1 MIIEGKNAVYEALGS
16 ETTIEKLYI
25 EKGNYA
31 KELNR
36 IIALAREAGVK
47 ISFEKSET
55 LDKLSPSG
63 RHQGVIATTTEYKY
77 FDLEDIVEEAKA
89 KGEDM
94 LFIILDGVEDPHN
107 LGAVIRVADCSGA
120 TAVIV
125 PKHRG
130 AGVTDTVVRVS
141 AGASAHVKVAKVT
154 NVNDAIR
161 YLKEQ
166 GVFVFAADMD
176 GDDIYKTNLTGNVA
190 LVIGGEG
197 SGVHALTRK
206 LSDGIV
212 SLPLYGKVNSLNA
225 SVATGI
231 VVYEALRQR
240 NEKR

>member
-1 MIIEGKNAVYEALGS
+1 MIIEGKNAVYEALKS

-25 EKGNYA
+25 EKGNFA

-36 IIALAREAGVK
+36 IIAVAREQGIK

-55 LDKLSPSG
+55 LEKLSPSG

-77 FDLEDIVEEAKA
+77 FELEDIVEEAKA

-107 LGAVIRVADCSGA
+107 LGAVIRVADCAGA
-120 TAVIV
+120 TGVIV

-130 AGVTDTVVRVS
+130 VGVTDTVVKVS

-154 NVNDAIR
+154 NTNDAIR
-161 YLKEQ
+161 YLKDQ

-176 GDDIYKTNLTGNVA
+176 GESIYRTNLTGNIA

-197 SGVHALTRK
+197 SGVHSLTRK

-212 SLPLYGKVNSLNA
+212 SLPLFGKVNSLNA

-231 VVYEALRQR
+231 VVYEAIRQR
-240 NEKR
+240 NGK

>member
-1 MIIEGKNAVYEALGS
+1 MIIEGKNAVYEAIKS
-16 ETTIEKLYI
+16 ETTIEKLYV
-25 EKGNYA
+25 EKGNFA

-36 IIALAREAGVK
+36 IIALAREAGIKV
-47 ISFEKSET
+47 SFEKSET
-55 LDKLSPSG
+55 LEKLSPSG
-63 RHQGVIATTTEYKY
+63 RHQGVLAMTTEYKY
-77 FDLEDIVEEAKA
+77 FDLEDVYESAKE
-89 KGEDM
+89 KGEEV

-107 LGAVIRVADCSGA
+107 LGAVIRVADCAGA
-120 TAVIV
+120 TGVIV

-141 AGASAHVKVAKVT
+141 AGASAHVKVSKVT

-161 YLKEQ
+161 YLKDK

-176 GDDIYKTNLTGNVA
+176 GQSIYKANLKGDVA

-240 NEKR
+240 NGK

>member
-1 MIIEGKNAVYEALGS
+1 MIIEGKNAVYEALNS
-16 ETTIEKLYI
+16 NTTIEKLCI
-25 EKGNYA
+25 EKGNFA
-31 KELNR
+31 KDLNR
-36 IIALAREAGVK
+36 IIALAREKGIKV
-47 ISFEKSET
+47 SFEKSET
-55 LDKLSPSG
+55 LEKLSPSG
-63 RHQGVIATTTEYKY
+63 RHQGVLATTTEYNY
-77 FDLEDIVEEAKA
+77 FDLDEVVEECKE
-89 KGEDM
+89 KGEEM

-107 LGAVIRVADCSGA
+107 LGAVIRVADCAGA

-130 AGVTDTVVRVS
+130 VGVTDTVIKVS
-141 AGASAHVKVAKVT
+141 AGASAHVKVIKVT

-161 YLKEQ
+161 FLKDQ

-176 GDDIYKTNLTGNVA
+176 GEDIYRTNLTGNIA

-197 SGVHALTRK
+197 SGVHTLTRK
-206 LSDGIV
+206 LADGIV

-240 NEKR
+240 RGK

>member
-1 MIIEGKNAVYEALGS
+1 MIIEGKNAVTEAIKSG
-16 ETTIEKLYI
+16 TTIEKLYV
-25 EKGNYA
+25 EKGNFA
-31 KELNR
+31 RELNR
-36 IIALAREAGVK
+36 IIALAREAGIKV
-47 ISFEKSET
+47 SFEKSET
-55 LDKLSPSG
+55 LEKLSPTG

-77 FDLEDIVEEAKA
+77 FDLEDVYEQAKER
-89 KGEDM
+89 GEDV

-107 LGAVIRVADCSGA
+107 LGAVIRVADCAGA
-120 TAVIV
+120 TGVIV

-141 AGASAHVKVAKVT
+141 AGASAHVKVSKVT

-176 GDDIYKTNLTGNVA
+176 GEDIYKTNLKGDIA

-197 SGVHALTRK
+197 SGVHTLTRK

-212 SLPLYGKVNSLNA
+212 SLPLYGQVNSLNA

-240 NEKR
+240 NGK

>member
-1 MIIEGKNAVYEALGS
+1 MIIEGKNAVYEALNS
-16 ETTIEKLYI
+16 NTTIEKLSI
-25 EKGNYA
+25 EKGNFS
-31 KELNR
+31 KDLNR
-36 IIALAREAGVK
+36 IIALARDKGIKVV
-47 ISFEKSET
+47 FEKPET
-55 LDKLSPSG
+55 LEKLSPSG
-63 RHQGVIATTTEYKY
+63 RHQGVLAVTTEYSY
-77 FDLEDIVEEAKA
+77 YDLDEVVEDCKE

-107 LGAVIRVADCSGA
+107 LGAVIRVADCAGA
-120 TAVIV
+120 TGVIV

-130 AGVTDTVVRVS
+130 VGVTDTVVKVS
-141 AGASAHVKVAKVT
+141 AGASAHVKVIKVT

-161 YLKEQ
+161 YLKDN

-176 GDDIYKTNLTGNVA
+176 GDDIYKTNLTGNIA

-206 LSDGIV
+206 LSDGII

-240 NEKR
+240 LVK

>member
-1 MIIEGKNAVYEALGS
+1 MIIEGKNAVYEAMKS

-25 EKGNYA
+25 EKGNFA

-36 IIALAREAGVK
+36 IIAVAREQGIK

-55 LDKLSPSG
+55 LEKLSPSG

-77 FDLEDIVEEAKA
+77 FELEDIVEEAKA

-107 LGAVIRVADCSGA
+107 LGAVIRVADCAGA
-120 TAVIV
+120 TGVIV

-130 AGVTDTVVRVS
+130 VGVTDTVVKVS

-154 NVNDAIR
+154 NTNDAIR
-161 YLKEQ
+161 YLKDQ

-176 GDDIYKTNLTGNVA
+176 GESIYRTNLTGNIA

-197 SGVHALTRK
+197 SGVHSLTRK

-212 SLPLYGKVNSLNA
+212 SLPLFGKVNSLNA

-231 VVYEALRQR
+231 VVYEAIRQR
-240 NEKR
+240 NGK

>member
-1 MIIEGKNAVYEALGS
+1 MIIEGKNAVYEALKS

-25 EKGNYA
+25 EKGNFA

-36 IIALAREAGVK
+36 IIAVAREQGIK

-55 LDKLSPSG
+55 LEKLSPSG

-77 FDLEDIVEEAKA
+77 FELEDIVEEAKA

-107 LGAVIRVADCSGA
+107 LGAVIRVADCAGA
-120 TAVIV
+120 TGVIV

-130 AGVTDTVVRVS
+130 VGVTDTVVKVS

-154 NVNDAIR
+154 NTNDAIR
-161 YLKEQ
+161 YLKDQ

-176 GDDIYKTNLTGNVA
+176 GESIYRTNLTGNIA

-197 SGVHALTRK
+197 SGVHSLTRK
-206 LSDGIV
+206 LSDGII
-212 SLPLYGKVNSLNA
+212 SLPLFGKVNSLNA

-231 VVYEALRQR
+231 VVYEAIRQR
-240 NEKR
+240 NGK

>member
-1 MIIEGKNAVYEALGS
+1 MIIEGKNAVYEALKS

-25 EKGNYA
+25 EKGNFA

-36 IIALAREAGVK
+36 IIAAAREQGIKV
-47 ISFEKSET
+47 SFEKSET
-55 LDKLSPSG
+55 LEKLSPSG

-77 FDLEDIVEEAKA
+77 FELEDMVEEAKER
-89 KGEDM
+89 GEDM

-107 LGAVIRVADCSGA
+107 LGAVIRVADCAGA
-120 TAVIV
+120 TGVIV

-176 GDDIYKTNLTGNVA
+176 GESIYRTNLTGNVA

-240 NEKR
+240 NGK

>member
-1 MIIEGKNAVYEALGS
+1 MIIEGKNAVTEAIKSG
-16 ETTIEKLYI
+16 TTIEKLYV
-25 EKGNYA
+25 EKGNFA
-31 KELNR
+31 RELNR
-36 IIALAREAGVK
+36 IIALAREAGIKV
-47 ISFEKSET
+47 SFEKAET
-55 LDKLSPSG
+55 LEKLSPTG
-63 RHQGVIATTTEYKY
+63 RHQGVIASTTEYKY
-77 FDLEDIVEEAKA
+77 FDLEEVYEQAKER
-89 KGEDM
+89 GEDV

-107 LGAVIRVADCSGA
+107 LGAVIRVADCAGA
-120 TAVIV
+120 TGVIV

-141 AGASAHVKVAKVT
+141 AGASAHVKVSKVT

-176 GDDIYKTNLTGNVA
+176 GEDIYKTNLKGDIA

-212 SLPLYGKVNSLNA
+212 SLPLYGQVNSLNA

-240 NEKR
+240 NGK

>member
-1 MIIEGKNAVYEALGS
+1 MIIEGKNAVTEAIKS
-16 ETTIEKLYI
+16 DTTIEKLYV
-25 EKGNYA
+25 EKGNFA
-31 KELNR
+31 RELNR
-36 IIALAREAGVK
+36 IIALAREAGIKV
-47 ISFEKSET
+47 SFEKAET
-55 LDKLSPSG
+55 LEKLSPTG
-63 RHQGVIATTTEYKY
+63 RHQGVIASTTEYKY
-77 FDLEDIVEEAKA
+77 FDLEEVYEEAKER
-89 KGEDM
+89 GEDV

-107 LGAVIRVADCSGA
+107 LGAVIRVADCAGA
-120 TAVIV
+120 TGVIV

-141 AGASAHVKVAKVT
+141 AGASAHVKVSKVT

-161 YLKEQ
+161 YLKDK
-166 GVFVFAADMD
+166 GVFVFATDMD
-176 GDDIYKTNLTGNVA
+176 GEDIYKTNLKGDIA

-212 SLPLYGKVNSLNA
+212 SLPLYGQVNSLNA

-240 NEKR
+240 NGK

>member
-1 MIIEGKNAVYEALGS
+1 MIIEGKNAVTEAIKSG
-16 ETTIEKLYI
+16 TTIEKLYV
-25 EKGNYA
+25 EKGNFA
-31 KELNR
+31 RELNR
-36 IIALAREAGVK
+36 IIALAREAGIKV
-47 ISFEKSET
+47 SFEKAET
-55 LDKLSPSG
+55 LEKLSPTG
-63 RHQGVIATTTEYKY
+63 RHQGVVASTTEYKY
-77 FDLEDIVEEAKA
+77 FDLEDVYEEAKE
-89 KGEDM
+89 KGEEV

-107 LGAVIRVADCSGA
+107 LGAVIRVADCAGA
-120 TAVIV
+120 TGVII

-141 AGASAHVKVAKVT
+141 AGASAHVKVSKVT

-161 YLKEQ
+161 YLKDK

-176 GDDIYKTNLTGNVA
+176 GDDIYKTNLKGDIA

-212 SLPLYGKVNSLNA
+212 SLPLYGQVNSLNA

-240 NEKR
+240 NGK

>member
-1 MIIEGKNAVYEALGS
+1 MIIEGKNAVTEAIKSG
-16 ETTIEKLYI
+16 TTIEKLYV
-25 EKGNYA
+25 EKGNFA
-31 KELNR
+31 RELNR
-36 IIALAREAGVK
+36 IIALAREAGIKV
-47 ISFEKSET
+47 SFEKAET
-55 LDKLSPSG
+55 LEKLSPTG
-63 RHQGVIATTTEYKY
+63 RHQGVIASTTEYKY
-77 FDLEDIVEEAKA
+77 FDLEEVYEEAKERD
-89 KGEDM
+89 EDV

-107 LGAVIRVADCSGA
+107 LGAVIRVADCAGA
-120 TAVIV
+120 TGVIV

-141 AGASAHVKVAKVT
+141 AGASAHVKVSKVT

-161 YLKEQ
+161 YLKDK

-176 GDDIYKTNLTGNVA
+176 GEDIYKTNLKGDIA

-212 SLPLYGKVNSLNA
+212 SLPLYGQVNSLNA

-240 NEKR
+240 NGK

>member
-1 MIIEGKNAVYEALGS
+1 MIIEGKNAVYEALNS
-16 ETTIEKLYI
+16 NTTIEKLSI
-25 EKGNYA
+25 EKGNFA
-31 KELNR
+31 KDLNR
-36 IIALAREAGVK
+36 IIALAREKGIKV
-47 ISFEKSET
+47 SFEKTEM

-63 RHQGVIATTTEYKY
+63 RHQGVLATTTEYNY
-77 FDLEDIVEEAKA
+77 YDLDEVVEESKE

-107 LGAVIRVADCSGA
+107 LGAVIRVADCAGA

-130 AGVTDTVVRVS
+130 VGVTDTVIKVS
-141 AGASAHVKVAKVT
+141 AGASAHVKVIKVT

-161 YLKEQ
+161 YLKDQ

-176 GDDIYKTNLTGNVA
+176 GESIYRTNLTGNVA

-197 SGVHALTRK
+197 SGVHTLTRK
-206 LSDGIV
+206 LCDGIV

-240 NEKR
+240 NGK

>member
-1 MIIEGKNAVYEALGS
+1 MIIEGKNAVYEALKS

-25 EKGNYA
+25 EKGNFA

-36 IIALAREAGVK
+36 IIAVAREQGIK

-55 LDKLSPSG
+55 LEKLSPSG

-77 FDLEDIVEEAKA
+77 FELEDIVEEAKA

-107 LGAVIRVADCSGA
+107 LGAVIRVADCAGA
-120 TAVIV
+120 TGVIV

-130 AGVTDTVVRVS
+130 VGVTDTVVKVS

-154 NVNDAIR
+154 NTNDAIR
-161 YLKEQ
+161 YLKDQ

-176 GDDIYKTNLTGNVA
+176 GESIYRTNLTGNIA

-197 SGVHALTRK
+197 SGVHSLTRK

-212 SLPLYGKVNSLNA
+212 SLPLFGKVNSLNA

-231 VVYEALRQR
+231 VIYEAIRQR
-240 NEKR
+240 NGK

>member
-1 MIIEGKNAVYEALGS
+1 MIIEGKNAVYEALNS
-16 ETTIEKLYI
+16 NTTIEKLSI
-25 EKGNYA
+25 EKGNFS
-31 KELNR
+31 KDLNR
-36 IIALAREAGVK
+36 IIALARDKGIKVV
-47 ISFEKSET
+47 FEKPET
-55 LDKLSPSG
+55 LEKLSPSG
-63 RHQGVIATTTEYKY
+63 RHQGVLAVTTEYSY
-77 FDLEDIVEEAKA
+77 YDLDEVVEDCKE

-107 LGAVIRVADCSGA
+107 LGAVIRVADCAGA
-120 TAVIV
+120 TGVIV

-130 AGVTDTVVRVS
+130 VGVTDTVVKVS
-141 AGASAHVKVAKVT
+141 AGASAHVKVIKVT

-161 YLKEQ
+161 YLKDN

-176 GDDIYKTNLTGNVA
+176 GDDIYKTNLTGNIA

-197 SGVHALTRK
+197 GGVHALTRK
-206 LSDGIV
+206 LSDGII

-240 NEKR
+240 LVK

>member
-1 MIIEGKNAVYEALGS
+1 MIIEGKNAVTEAIKSG
-16 ETTIEKLYI
+16 TTIEKLYV
-25 EKGNYA
+25 EKGNFA
-31 KELNR
+31 RELNR
-36 IIALAREAGVK
+36 IIALAREAGIKV
-47 ISFEKSET
+47 SFEKAET
-55 LDKLSPSG
+55 LEKLSPTG
-63 RHQGVIATTTEYKY
+63 RHQGVIASTTEYKY
-77 FDLEDIVEEAKA
+77 FDLEDVYEQAKER
-89 KGEDM
+89 GEDV

-107 LGAVIRVADCSGA
+107 LGAVIRVADCAGA
-120 TAVIV
+120 TGVIV

-141 AGASAHVKVAKVT
+141 AGASAHVKVSKVT

-176 GDDIYKTNLTGNVA
+176 GEDIYKTNLKGDIA

-212 SLPLYGKVNSLNA
+212 SLPLYGQVNSLNA

-240 NEKR
+240 NGK

>member
-1 MIIEGKNAVYEALGS
+1 MIIEGKNAVTEAIKSG
-16 ETTIEKLYI
+16 TTIEKLYV
-25 EKGNYA
+25 EKGNFA
-31 KELNR
+31 RELNR
-36 IIALAREAGVK
+36 IIALAREAGIKV
-47 ISFEKSET
+47 SFEKAET
-55 LDKLSPSG
+55 LEKLSPTG
-63 RHQGVIATTTEYKY
+63 RHQGVIASTTEYKY
-77 FDLEDIVEEAKA
+77 FDLEEVYEQAKER
-89 KGEDM
+89 GEDV

-107 LGAVIRVADCSGA
+107 LGAVIRVADCAGA
-120 TAVIV
+120 TGVIV

-141 AGASAHVKVAKVT
+141 AGASAHVKVSKVT

-161 YLKEQ
+161 YLKDK

-176 GDDIYKTNLTGNVA
+176 GEDIYKTNLKGDIA

-212 SLPLYGKVNSLNA
+212 SLPLYGQVNSLNA

-240 NEKR
+240 NGK

>member
-1 MIIEGKNAVYEALGS
+1 MIIEGKNAVNECLNAG
-16 ETTIEKLYI
+16 TTVEKLYVQ
-25 EKGNYA
+25 KGNFA
-31 KELNR
+31 DQLNR
-36 IIALAREAGVK
+36 IIALARKQGIKVTFADK
-47 ISFEKSET
+47 ET
-55 LDKLSPSG
+55 LDKLSPSSK
-63 RHQGVIATTTEYKY
+63 HQGVIAVTTEYIY
-77 FDLEDIVEEAKA
+77 YELEDLVEGARER
-89 KGEDM
+89 GEDM

-107 LGAVIRVADCSGA
+107 LGAVIRVADCAGA
-120 TAVIV
+120 TGVIV

-130 AGVTDTVVRVS
+130 TGVTDTVVRVS
-141 AGASAHVKVAKVT
+141 AGACAHVKVAKVT

-161 YLKEQ
+161 YLKDN

-176 GDDIYKTNLTGNVA
+176 GESIYKTNLKGNVA

-240 NEKR
+240 NNG

>member
-1 MIIEGKNAVYEALGS
+1 MIIEGKNAVTEAIKSG
-16 ETTIEKLYI
+16 TTIEKLYV
-25 EKGNYA
+25 EKGNFA
-31 KELNR
+31 RELNR
-36 IIALAREAGVK
+36 IIALAREAGIKV
-47 ISFEKSET
+47 SFEKAET
-55 LDKLSPSG
+55 LEKLSPTG
-63 RHQGVIATTTEYKY
+63 RHQGVIASTTEYKY
-77 FDLEDIVEEAKA
+77 FDLEEVYEEAKERD
-89 KGEDM
+89 EDV

-107 LGAVIRVADCSGA
+107 LGAVIRVADCAGA
-120 TAVIV
+120 TGVIV

-141 AGASAHVKVAKVT
+141 AGASAHVKVSKVT

-176 GDDIYKTNLTGNVA
+176 GEDIYKTNLKGDIA

-212 SLPLYGKVNSLNA
+212 SLPLYGQVNSLNA

-240 NEKR
+240 NGK

>member
-1 MIIEGKNAVYEALGS
+1 MIIEGKNAVYEALKS

-25 EKGNYA
+25 EKGNFA

-36 IIALAREAGVK
+36 IIAIAREQGIK

-55 LDKLSPSG
+55 LEKLSPSG

-77 FDLEDIVEEAKA
+77 FELEDIVEEAKA

-107 LGAVIRVADCSGA
+107 LGAIIRVADCAGA
-120 TAVIV
+120 TGVIV

-130 AGVTDTVVRVS
+130 VGVTDTVVKVS

-154 NVNDAIR
+154 NTNDAIR
-161 YLKEQ
+161 YLKDQ

-176 GDDIYKTNLTGNVA
+176 GESIYRTNLTGNIA

-197 SGVHALTRK
+197 SGVHSLTRK

-212 SLPLYGKVNSLNA
+212 SLPLFGKVNSLNA

-231 VVYEALRQR
+231 VVYEAIRQR
-240 NEKR
+240 NGK

>member
-1 MIIEGKNAVYEALGS
+1 MIIEGKNAVYEALSS

-25 EKGNYA
+25 EKGNFA

-47 ISFEKSET
+47 VSFEKSET
-55 LDKLSPSG
+55 LDKLSPTG
-63 RHQGVIATTTEYKY
+63 RHQGVIASTTEYKY
-77 FDLEDIVEEAKA
+77 FELDDIVAETK
-89 KGEDM
+89 KRGEDM

-107 LGAVIRVADCSGA
+107 LGAIIRVADCAGA

-130 AGVTDTVVRVS
+130 AGVNDTVVRVS
-141 AGASAHVKVAKVT
+141 AGATAHVKVAKVT

-166 GVFVFAADMD
+166 GTFVFSADMD
-176 GDDIYKTNLTGNVA
+176 GDDIYKTNLTGNIA

-197 SGVHALTRK
+197 KGVHSLTRK

-240 NEKR
+240 NGK

>member
-1 MIIEGKNAVYEALGS
+1 MIIEGKNAVTEAIKSG
-16 ETTIEKLYI
+16 TTIEKLYV
-25 EKGNYA
+25 EKGNFA
-31 KELNR
+31 RELNR
-36 IIALAREAGVK
+36 IIALAREAGIKV
-47 ISFEKSET
+47 SFEKSET
-55 LDKLSPSG
+55 LEKLSPTG

-77 FDLEDIVEEAKA
+77 FDLEEVYEQAKER
-89 KGEDM
+89 GEDV

-107 LGAVIRVADCSGA
+107 LGAVIRVADCAGA
-120 TAVIV
+120 TGVIV

-141 AGASAHVKVAKVT
+141 AGASAHVKVSKVT

-176 GDDIYKTNLTGNVA
+176 GEDIYKTNLKGDIA

-197 SGVHALTRK
+197 SGVHTLTRK

-212 SLPLYGKVNSLNA
+212 SLPLYGQVNSLNA

-240 NEKR
+240 NGK

>member
-1 MIIEGKNAVYEALGS
+1 MIIEGKNAVTEAIKSG
-16 ETTIEKLYI
+16 TTIEKLYV
-25 EKGNYA
+25 EKGNFA
-31 KELNR
+31 RELNR
-36 IIALAREAGVK
+36 IIALAREAGIKV
-47 ISFEKSET
+47 SFEKAET
-55 LDKLSPSG
+55 LEKLSPTG
-63 RHQGVIATTTEYKY
+63 RHQGVIASTTEYKY
-77 FDLEDIVEEAKA
+77 FDLENVYEQAKER
-89 KGEDM
+89 GEDV

-107 LGAVIRVADCSGA
+107 LGAVIRVADCAGA
-120 TAVIV
+120 TGVIV

-141 AGASAHVKVAKVT
+141 AGASAHVKVSKVT

-161 YLKEQ
+161 YLKDK

-176 GDDIYKTNLTGNVA
+176 GEDIYKTNLKGDIA

-212 SLPLYGKVNSLNA
+212 SLPLYGQVNSLNA

-240 NEKR
+240 NGK

>member
-1 MIIEGKNAVYEALGS
+1 MIIEGKNAVYEALKS

-25 EKGNYA
+25 EKGNFA

-36 IIALAREAGVK
+36 IIAEAREQGIK
-47 ISFEKSET
+47 ISFEKAET
-55 LDKLSPSG
+55 LEKLSPSG

-77 FDLEDIVEEAKA
+77 FDLEDMVEDAKA

-94 LFIILDGVEDPHN
+94 LFILLDGVEDPHN
-107 LGAVIRVADCSGA
+107 LGAVIRVADCAGA
-120 TAVIV
+120 TGVVV

-154 NVNDAIR
+154 NINDAIR

-176 GDDIYKTNLTGNVA
+176 GESIYKTNLKGNIA

-197 SGVHALTRK
+197 SGVHTLTRK
-206 LSDGIV
+206 LSDGII

-225 SVATGI
+225 SVATGV

-240 NEKR
+240 NGK

>member
-1 MIIEGKNAVYEALGS
+1 MIIEGKNAVYEALKS

-25 EKGNYA
+25 EKGNFA

-36 IIALAREAGVK
+36 IIAIAREQGIK

-55 LDKLSPSG
+55 LEKLSPSG

-77 FDLEDIVEEAKA
+77 FELEDIVEEAKA

-107 LGAVIRVADCSGA
+107 LGAVIRVADCAGA
-120 TAVIV
+120 TGVIV

-130 AGVTDTVVRVS
+130 VGVTDTVVKVS

-154 NVNDAIR
+154 NTNDAIR
-161 YLKEQ
+161 YLKDQ

-176 GDDIYKTNLTGNVA
+176 GESIYRTNLTGNIA

-197 SGVHALTRK
+197 SGVHSLTRK

-212 SLPLYGKVNSLNA
+212 SLPLFGKVNSLNA

-231 VVYEALRQR
+231 VVYEAIRQR
-240 NEKR
+240 NGK

>member
-1 MIIEGKNAVYEALGS
+1 MIIEGKNAVTEAIKSG
-16 ETTIEKLYI
+16 TTIEKLYV
-25 EKGNYA
+25 EKGNFA
-31 KELNR
+31 RELNR
-36 IIALAREAGVK
+36 IIALAREAGIKV
-47 ISFEKSET
+47 SFEKAET
-55 LDKLSPSG
+55 LEKLSPTG
-63 RHQGVIATTTEYKY
+63 RHQGVIASTTEYKY
-77 FDLEDIVEEAKA
+77 FDLEEVYEEAKER
-89 KGEDM
+89 GEDV

-107 LGAVIRVADCSGA
+107 LGAVIRVADCAGA
-120 TAVIV
+120 TGVIV

-141 AGASAHVKVAKVT
+141 AGASAHVKVSKVT

-161 YLKEQ
+161 YLKDK

-176 GDDIYKTNLTGNVA
+176 GEDIYKTNLKGDIA

-212 SLPLYGKVNSLNA
+212 SLPLYGQVNSLNA

-240 NEKR
+240 NGK

>member
-1 MIIEGKNAVYEALGS
+1 MIIEGKNAVYEALNS
-16 ETTIEKLYI
+16 NTTIEKLCI
-25 EKGNYA
+25 EKGNFS
-31 KELNR
+31 KDLNR
-36 IIALAREAGVK
+36 IIALAREKGIKV
-47 ISFEKSET
+47 SFEKTET
-55 LDKLSPSG
+55 LDKLSPSKK
-63 RHQGVIATTTEYKY
+63 HQGVLATTTEYNY
-77 FDLEDIVEEAKA
+77 YDLDEVVTECKSTGKE
-89 KGEDM
+89 M

-107 LGAVIRVADCSGA
+107 LGAVIRVADCAGA

-130 AGVTDTVVRVS
+130 VGVTDTVIKVS
-141 AGASAHVKVAKVT
+141 AGASAHVKVIKVT

-161 YLKEQ
+161 YLKQE

-197 SGVHALTRK
+197 SGVHTLTRK
-206 LSDGIV
+206 LVDGII

-240 NEKR
+240 NGK